1 MASRMPAANAAHTV
15 GSTTEAR
22 EEKAVDP
29 FIAEKLVTFK
39 QADLRAEAERAA
51 LREALPRKPEVR
63 IWLTMA
69 LKAAAKLALRAMTGV
84 WNGSFKGAAALLR
97 ASR

>member
-1 MASRMPAANAAHTV
+1 MPAANAPHTV
-15 GSTTEAR
+15 GSSTEAR
-22 EEKAVDP
+22 GGKAVDP

-63 IWLTMA
+63 TWLTRA
-69 LKAAAKLALRAMTGV
+69 LKAAAKLALRVATSV
-84 WNGSFKGAAALLR
+84 WDGSFKGAAALLR